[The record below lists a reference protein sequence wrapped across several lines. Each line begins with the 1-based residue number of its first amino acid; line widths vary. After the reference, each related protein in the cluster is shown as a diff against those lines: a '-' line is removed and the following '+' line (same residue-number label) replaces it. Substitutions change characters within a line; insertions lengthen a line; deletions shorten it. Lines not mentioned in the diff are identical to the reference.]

1 MMSIKLSNIAILN
14 IKGADHL
21 CKSEATMLK
30 QNSHLTEKKK
40 QNIIEHK
47 KLISEK

>member
-30 QNSHLTEKKK
+30 QTSHLTEKKK

-47 KLISEK
+47 KL